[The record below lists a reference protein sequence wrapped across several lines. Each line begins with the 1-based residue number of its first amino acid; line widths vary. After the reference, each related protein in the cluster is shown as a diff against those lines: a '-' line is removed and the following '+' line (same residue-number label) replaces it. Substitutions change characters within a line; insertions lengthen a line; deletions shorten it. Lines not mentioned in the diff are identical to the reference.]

1 MQGGEPT
8 TLPPPRNMKNGPVKT
23 FVPDPSDP
31 SDPSDAAKLAKPGQ
45 LIGFGF
51 SLAKV
56 APAKTAAAAKTAA
69 VAISWPAETI
79 QLAAAIG
86 CSLPE
91 FPPAKGKSP
100 AGALLSLPK
109 GSPYAG
115 QAKPPTVG
123 SLKRR
128 DAAVVWASWLAYGC
142 DGQAASMAGGQPLP
156 LADMLRSLIGSGLTG
171 AAFKTLWTGSGDR
184 TCLLGQ
190 LSAHT
195 GQVVTLTLAD
205 QLIRLS

>member
-1 MQGGEPT
+1 MAI
-8 TLPPPRNMKNGPVKT
+8 NKNGPVKT

-31 SDPSDAAKLAKPGQ
+31 SDPSDAAKMAKPGQ
-45 LIGFGF
+45 LAGFGF
-51 SLAKV
+51 SLAKI
-56 APAKTAAAAKTAA
+56 APAKTAAMAKPAA
-69 VAISWPAETI
+69 VAIQWPAETI

-86 CSLPE
+86 CSLTE

-100 AGALLSLPK
+100 EGSLLCLPK

-115 QAKPPTVG
+115 QAKPPTVA

-128 DAAVVWASWLAYGC
+128 DGAVVWASWVSYGC
-142 DGQAASMAGGQPLP
+142 NGQTVAMADGSPLP
-156 LADMLRSLIGSGLTG
+156 LADLLRSLIGSGLNG
-171 AAFKTLWTGSGDR
+171 AAFKTLWSGSGDR

-190 LSAHT
+190 LAAHT

-205 QLIRLS
+205 QLVRLS